1 MAIAD
6 GKIALSFELA
16 NTGER
21 DGVAVPQLYVRDRLA
36 TFVRPVKEV
45 KAFCHVSLRAGEVAT
60 VVFTVPVDMLCFTG
74 ATGKRIV
81 ERGWFDLMVGPSS
94 GDTPLCTAVEV
105 VGNAP
110 RTIDRV
116 WRMESHSAVR

>member
-1 MAIAD
+1 MSGPVTRYPFGYGQSYTRFAYGHLVWAAQQVAIAD

-45 KAFCHVSLRAGEVAT
+45 KAFCRVSLRAGEVAT
-60 VVFTVPVDMLCFTG
+60 VVFTVAVDMLCFTG

-81 ERGWFDLMVGPSS
+81 ERG
-94 GDTPLCTAVEV
+94 
-105 VGNAP
+105 
-110 RTIDRV
+110 
-116 WRMESHSAVR
+116 